1 MHGCVLPDFARISLH
16 HEWIRYRALFSDLKF
31 QILMLSRRITA
42 TVYSDTNIQTLERQ
56 VTGFRM
62 YCGYQNL
69 YTQHG
74 QHW

>member
-1 MHGCVLPDFARISLH
+1 
-16 HEWIRYRALFSDLKF
+16 
-31 QILMLSRRITA
+31 MLSRRITA